1 MVDTIKL
8 AGVFGESIVDGPGIR
23 FAIFTQGCAHHCPGC
38 HNEETW
44 DFDGGYLQDIDE
56 LVAQIKENPF
66 VKNITFSG
74 GDPLHQVEAVLTIVK
89 KLGTEYH
96 ILIYTGYLY
105 EHLLEK
111 AKVDKQLEK
120 LLQLTDILIDGRFI
134 LATRDLTLKFR
145 GSDNQRIID
154 VKKSLARNEVVII
167 NYD

>member
-74 GDPLHQVEAVLTIVK
+74 ETRFIKLKQCLLSLKNLGLNTIFLYTQV
-89 KLGTEYH
+89 
-96 ILIYTGYLY
+96 IYTSTYL
-105 EHLLEK
+105 K
-111 AKVDKQLEK
+111 RRK
-120 LLQLTDILIDGRFI
+120 L
-134 LATRDLTLKFR
+134 
-145 GSDNQRIID
+145 
-154 VKKSLARNEVVII
+154 I
-167 NYD
+167 NN